1 MKIGA
6 VYKSNGEI
14 IAIQSGS
21 EYGLQADAVN
31 YGGSLVFIDGMVKPE
46 DYYVDNGVFTAKP
59 PKPSPLHTFNYT
71 TKAWELDTPALNAKA
86 LADLRRIR
94 DGRLADTDWTQLPD
108 APVDAAAWQTY
119 RQQLRDLPAAYPD
132 IISVDEVTWPTP
144 PA

>member
-21 EYGLQADAVN
+21 EAGLHADAAN
-31 YGGSLVFIDGMVKPE
+31 YGGALVLIDSMVKPE

-59 PKPSPLHTFNYT
+59 SKPSSLHTFNYT
-71 TKAWELDTPALNAKA
+71 TKQWELDTPVLNTKA

-94 DGRLADTDWTQLPD
+94 NDMLRDTDWTQVPD
-108 APVDAAAWQTY
+108 APVDATAWQTY

-132 IISVDEVTWPTP
+132 ILSVDEVTWPTP